1 MTPSSDSS
9 SHHHHHQSSKSTSVT
24 PNSERKDPFKTLI
37 KPFLKRNST
46 LESIKDSLKFTIRK
60 HSSSSLNQS
69 KKSPLS
75 SPTKQKS
82 EFNSKSK
89 STNLT
94 IHDPSCLSQ
103 NHQSSPELNLH
114 GRVQVPNRQSNKPL
128 STRSHQNSI
137 SSLSPPSIS
146 DHHHHLQTNHHKP
159 LSTPTHSQP
168 SFSPEISSSISP
180 SNFNQS
186 NLTSPA
192 SNQQNFRLTTEPNS
206 ILSTH
211 QACSSSPILSAA
223 TITSSIHSL
232 LTQPALATLTQLAPA
247 QLLSGVHS
255 GSFLSSDAFRVLND
269 HDHQILTL
277 SSSTTHLSGVQSNHP
292 TSKSSDLT
300 QHLSNSSLPTTIEQ
314 LSASSIALPITSI
327 SSIWRLLNC
336 IEWINSKERNLL
348 TQPNPSPP
356 KSRFN
361 SYSSHT
367 SIHED
372 HHPDYN
378 LAHESSFD
386 LANVLQH
393 VGDILSAITSNSDV
407 EIVFY
412 HIFYSPQLEST
423 ELEKLHPSSHPHS
436 ITHSSS
442 FGNSHKTCPSVESI
456 PSSSLDRAPE
466 SSSNVYVGAGADGE
480 GGLREISVKA
490 DEKGLIIGLTCL
502 LRQIL
507 YRAKRFS
514 TIEVGLHLT
523 PLYKEESDMLNS
535 KSTSDQDLAQTVGSE
550 NRDSKGDDASSS
562 PSSKPN
568 SWKCVFDV
576 SLTPPIPPKPDPKI
590 SPEIKKLNLFP
601 QSTPT
606 PTIIT
611 KNVPRMDD
619 LPPSPTL
626 ARLRMSSNLSS
637 ELPLC
642 PEESL
647 SKLIFERFLGMT
659 LTTGRLTRSG
669 HSWKVTGIFEKGVDR
684 ESAAVHHLSS
694 STSAQLP
701 PHASPKL
708 KALGQ
713 TAREP
718 TADELTLFAETTL
731 KGKKAVFFAAE
742 QSIFA
747 KHITTYL
754 TSWNMDVSHMPY
766 EPGDEP
772 GPQAHKPSISSTLT
786 IPASDPSRKD
796 GSSATTSDSVASQS
810 GETSSALEATSSKDS
825 SQSSSVSSVV
835 HPTVPT
841 PTFAASSKFVRSNH
855 FIIIDD
861 DIHTLKIQLHRLKN
875 SPPTSILLPPSVV
888 QSKHQQQQGKRP
900 PLARQMKTVNQINR
914 GEVVGSNKPL
924 NTSIIHFT
932 SISNFRKVQ
941 ELIRTHLAGTPWIA
955 IPDVLVVP
963 KPIGPRRILTALHTA
978 IHRPAVEPQFVPI
991 ATSPSSPGVPH
1002 YFANAPHTNL
1012 IGASQLARTSPALL
1026 HLNGPDFDTAA
1037 ANHLRE
1043 HGSHSTLQTEV
1054 VPGGQ
1059 APSLQ
1064 SSTPPGLRTPG
1075 TGPGTPGFPSP
1086 AMLSSEALEYFS
1098 KAASENGGS
1107 SSTGVVLQSP
1117 DGRPQAMFFHHSSSS
1132 VRSNLSFSQTFVNP
1146 IHHLMNHHHPE
1157 NLTSTSM
1164 ITGNHHRAN
1173 LVDHAINHPTN
1184 ETSDNTNNSKGS
1196 QSQQIYQSDVNR
1208 SRPMIRELL
1217 EGSASSSGSKITNNL
1232 SSSVASPPTSS
1243 MRGGARKL
1251 EHAFL
1256 NFSGPIT
1263 TSIHPTMRNGGMI
1276 GTNPS
1281 DNVMNHAM
1289 ALDKYEAI
1297 SPKTPTV
1304 SFNSEAIYALQST
1317 QQQQQPISSPI
1328 LPRPS
1333 ALLRMPS
1340 VPASLPSSI
1349 TATLPSP
1356 RRLHLK
1362 SGGLVKSSSASA
1374 TQTPA
1379 HHHHCIPI
1387 GMGNPPSM
1395 SVGGGGIIP
1404 ARRAST
1410 GDNVRA
1416 LSSMGKRRASRKPT
1430 TTLVPPINVLIVEDN
1445 RINQTILATFLRKKL
1460 VRYDVAMN
1468 GQEAVDKW
1476 RTGSFHLVLMD
1487 LQLPVKDGIEATK
1500 EIREA
1505 ERIMQVQTPPII
1517 GNLNSSN
1524 SSHPISVIIVALTAS
1539 SLDVDRE
1546 VALAAGCNDFL
1557 TKPVSLAWLEKKLLE
1572 WGSMA
1577 WLSGFSR
1584 AVGGIGMGRT
1594 TGTLGRFSQLKLGL
1608 ESLEKRRIGNKKMG
1622 VQIRKE
1628 EEEEDEEED
1637 EDEDRKRV
1645 IVEDVD
1651 EEMKKSESEEELKE
1665 MEKKKENRPRISLQ
1679 VPTPIRIGSDDDDDE
1694 EEEEEEGN

>member
-1 MTPSSDSS
+1 MTPSSEHSS
-9 SHHHHHQSSKSTSVT
+9 SNHHQIHHHHSTST
-24 PNSERKDPFKTLI
+24 TKEPPFKTLI
-37 KPFLKRNST
+37 KPFLKRNHT
-46 LESIKDSLKFTIRK
+46 LEHIKDSLKFTIRK
-60 HSSSSLNQS
+60 HSSTSLNQAS
-69 KKSPLS
+69 INKSNHHPS
-75 SPTKQKS
+75 NKS
-82 EFNSKSK
+82 SKSK
-89 STNLT
+89 SKSKSSILT
-94 IHDPSCLSQ
+94 INQSTSQ
-103 NHQSSPELNLH
+103 SNQSTPELNLNLNH
-114 GRVQVPNRQSNKPL
+114 NQTYKLTNNSQPNQLQP
-128 STRSHQNSI
+128 SI
-137 SSLSPPSIS
+137 SSSSPPSIS
-146 DHHHHLQTNHHKP
+146 DHPSTHHH
-159 LSTPTHSQP
+159 LSTPTHSH
-168 SFSPEISSSISP
+168 SHRISYP
-180 SNFNQS
+180 NQS
-186 NLTSPA
+186 NS
-192 SNQQNFRLTTEPNS
+192 RLTTEPNS
-206 ILSTH
+206 ILSSNHLQTG
-211 QACSSSPILSAA
+211 SSSLTSPILSAA

-269 HDHQILTL
+269 HHHHHPSESQSFQSKLT
-277 SSSTTHLSGVQSNHP
+277 TTNSINLNQQ
-292 TSKSSDLT
+292 LA
-300 QHLSNSSLPTTIEQ
+300 QSSLPTTIEQ

-336 IEWINSKERNLL
+336 IEWINSKERDLL
-348 TQPNPSPP
+348 NPPNPSPP

-367 SIHED
+367 SNLSKHSD
-372 HHPDYN
+372 DHPDYD
-378 LAHESSFD
+378 LAHENSFD
-386 LANVLQH
+386 LANILQH

-407 EIVFY
+407 EMVFY
-412 HIFYSPQLEST
+412 HIFYSPQLESI

-436 ITHSSS
+436 ITPSSS
-442 FGNSHKTCPSVESI
+442 LADSHKTSPSVESI
-456 PSSSLDRAPE
+456 PSSSLDRAPD

-507 YRAKRFS
+507 YRAKKFS

-523 PLYKEESDMLNS
+523 PLYQDESKMPNS
-535 KSTSDQDLAQTVGSE
+535 KSPSDQDLTQTVGSE
-550 NRDSKGDDASSS
+550 TRDSKPDD
-562 PSSKPN
+562 SK
-568 SWKCVFDV
+568 
-576 SLTPPIPPKPDPKI
+576 
-590 SPEIKKLNLFP
+590 
-601 QSTPT
+601 
-606 PTIIT
+606 
-611 KNVPRMDD
+611 
-619 LPPSPTL
+619 
-626 ARLRMSSNLSS
+626 
-637 ELPLC
+637 
-642 PEESL
+642 ESL
-647 SKLIFERFLGMT
+647 SKLIFERFLGMS

-684 ESAAVHHLSS
+684 ESATVHQLNR
-694 STSAQLP
+694 TASAQLT
-701 PHASPKL
+701 PHGSPQL

-766 EPGDEP
+766 EPGDEI
-772 GPQAHKPSISSTLT
+772 GPQAHKPSISGSLT
-786 IPASDPSRKD
+786 VPASDSLRKD
-796 GSSATTSDSVASQS
+796 GSIARSGDSVTSHS
-810 GETSSALEATSSKDS
+810 EETSSAPAGSSSKDS
-825 SQSSSVSSVV
+825 SESSGVPLAINP
-835 HPTVPT
+835 PTPA
-841 PTFAASSKFVRSNH
+841 PTFAASIKFVRSNH

-861 DIHTLKIQLHRLKN
+861 DIHTLKVQLHRLKN

-900 PLARQMKTVNQINR
+900 TLARQMKSVNQVNR
-914 GEVVGSNKPL
+914 SEVVGSNKPL

-991 ATSPSSPGVPH
+991 ATSPSSPGLPH
-1002 YFANAPHTNL
+1002 YFANASHTNM
-1012 IGASQLARTSPALL
+1012 IGASQLARTSPALA

-1037 ANHLRE
+1037 ANHLRQ
-1043 HGSHSTLQTEV
+1043 HGSHSTLQTEMV
-1054 VPGGQ
+1054 AGGQ

-1075 TGPGTPGFPSP
+1075 TVPGTPGFPSP

-1146 IHHLMNHHHPE
+1146 IHHLMNHHPE

-1173 LVDHAINHPTN
+1173 LINNPTN
-1184 ETSDNTNNSKGS
+1184 RPSHQTSDSPNNSKGP
-1196 QSQQIYQSDVNR
+1196 QSQQSYQSDLNR

-1217 EGSASSSGSKITNNL
+1217 QGSSSSSDSKISNHVP
-1232 SSSVASPPTSS
+1232 SSTTSS
-1243 MRGGARKL
+1243 PNHLMRGGARKL

-1256 NFSGPIT
+1256 NFSGPT
-1263 TSIHPTMRNGGMI
+1263 STSIHPTIRNGGML
-1276 GTNPS
+1276 GMTPS

-1304 SFNSEAIYALQST
+1304 SFNSEAIYALQSI

-1333 ALLRMPS
+1333 PLLRMPS

-1356 RRLHLK
+1356 RRTNLK
-1362 SGGLVKSSSASA
+1362 SGGLVKSSSAS
-1374 TQTPA
+1374 QTLAA
-1379 HHHHCIPI
+1379 HHAHSHGSHHHSTTI
-1387 GMGNPPSM
+1387 GLGNPLTASV
-1395 SVGGGGIIP
+1395 VGGTGGIAP
-1404 ARRAST
+1404 ARRASM
-1410 GDNVRA
+1410 GDSARA
-1416 LSSMGKRRASRKPT
+1416 LSSLGSGKRRGSRKPA

-1505 ERIMQVQTPPII
+1505 ERIMQIQTPPIL
-1517 GNLNSSN
+1517 GNPSNGSHPSSHSN

-1584 AVGGIGMGRT
+1584 GVMVGSSSAVGGGSGS
-1594 TGTLGRFSQLKLGL
+1594 LGRFSKLRLGL
-1608 ESLEKRRIGNKKMG
+1608 EGLEKRREGNKKAGLVRVSNEDDEDDEDDDELDEDERNGSG
-1622 VQIRKE
+1622 VSKRGMVVKE
-1628 EEEEDEEED
+1628 EMKVDGLETQRDSLNRRVMVGLNEDSLLREKRHGDEEE
-1637 EDEDRKRV
+1637 K
-1645 IVEDVD
+1645 
-1651 EEMKKSESEEELKE
+1651 
-1665 MEKKKENRPRISLQ
+1665 RPRISLQ
-1679 VPTPIRIGSDDDDDE
+1679 VPTPTRIGSDE
-1694 EEEEEEGN
+1694 EEEEN

>member
-1 MTPSSDSS
+1 MTPSSDSP
-9 SHHHHHQSSKSTSVT
+9 SHHQLTSKSTSVT
-24 PNSERKDPFKTLI
+24 PSSERKDPLKTFI
-37 KPFLKRNST
+37 KPFLKRNHT

-60 HSSSSLNQS
+60 NSSSSLNQS
-69 KKSPLS
+69 KKSPLP
-75 SPTKQKS
+75 SPTLTKS
-82 EFNSKSK
+82 EINPKSK
-89 STNLT
+89 SVIINNPSNLS
-94 IHDPSCLSQ
+94 HH
-103 NHQSSPELNLH
+103 NQSTPELNHNGTFKVL
-114 GRVQVPNRQSNKPL
+114 NRQFNKPS

-146 DHHHHLQTNHHKP
+146 DHHHQSPLQPNHHKP

-168 SFSPEISSSISP
+168 SLSAEVSSSISY
-180 SNFNQS
+180 SHVNQS
-186 NLTSPA
+186 TLTSPF
-192 SNQQNFRLTTEPNS
+192 SNQPNFRITTEPNS
-206 ILSTH
+206 ILSPN
-211 QACSSSPILSAA
+211 QPCSSHLASPILSAA

-255 GSFLSSDAFRVLND
+255 GSFLSSDAFRMLND
-269 HDHQILTL
+269 HNNVDHNLDHNDKVPNPT
-277 SSSTTHLSGVQSNHP
+277 SSTTQLSESQSNHP
-292 TSKSSDLT
+292 TTKPTDLT
-300 QHLSNSSLPTTIEQ
+300 QQLAHSSLPTTIEQ

-336 IEWINSKERNLL
+336 IEWINSKERDLL
-348 TQPNPSPP
+348 TLPHPSPP
-356 KSRFN
+356 KSRLN

-367 SIHED
+367 SNLSKHSD
-372 HHPDYN
+372 DHPDYD
-378 LAHESSFD
+378 LAHENSFD
-386 LANVLQH
+386 LANILQH

-407 EIVFY
+407 EMVFY

-423 ELEKLHPSSHPHS
+423 ELDKLHPSSHPHS
-436 ITHSSS
+436 VTHSLSL
-442 FGNSHKTCPSVESI
+442 GNSHRTCPSVDSI
-456 PSSSLDRAPE
+456 PTSSLDRVPD

-507 YRAKRFS
+507 YRAKKFS

-523 PLYKEESDMLNS
+523 PLYKDECNMPNS

-550 NRDSKGDDASSS
+550 NRDLKGDDSS
-562 PSSKPN
+562 PSQSFKPN

-576 SLTPPIPPKPDPKI
+576 SLTPPIPPKPDLAI
-590 SPEIKKLNLFP
+590 SPELKKINLP
-601 QSTPT
+601 QASPT

-611 KNVPRMDD
+611 KNAPRMDD

-647 SKLIFERFLGMT
+647 SKLIFERFLGMR

-684 ESAAVHHLSS
+684 ESTTVHHLNNSA
-694 STSAQLP
+694 STQFT
-701 PHASPKL
+701 PHVSPQM

-766 EPGDEP
+766 EPGDESGAQP
-772 GPQAHKPSISSTLT
+772 HKPSISGSLT
-786 IPASDPSRKD
+786 VPASDSSRKAS
-796 GSSATTSDSVASQS
+796 SSATSADSASQS
-810 GETSSALEATSSKDS
+810 EETSSAVAASSSKDS
-825 SQSSSVSSVV
+825 NESSAAPSVV
-835 HPTVPT
+835 NPPAPA

-861 DIHTLKIQLHRLKN
+861 DIHTLKVQLHRLKN

-900 PLARQMKTVNQINR
+900 SLARQMKSVNQINR
-914 GEVVGSNKPL
+914 GDVVGSNKPL

-1002 YFANAPHTNL
+1002 YFANASHTTL
-1012 IGASQLARTSPALL
+1012 IGASQLARTSPALA
-1026 HLNGPDFDTAA
+1026 HLNGSDFDTAA
-1037 ANHLRE
+1037 ANHLRQ

-1054 VPGGQ
+1054 VAGAQ

-1075 TGPGTPGFPSP
+1075 TGSGTPGFPSP

-1146 IHHLMNHHHPE
+1146 IHQFMNHHPE

-1173 LVDHAINHPTN
+1173 LINNANKQPDDETIDTPT
-1184 ETSDNTNNSKGS
+1184 NSKGL
-1196 QSQQIYQSDVNR
+1196 QSQQSYQSELNR

-1217 EGSASSSGSKITNNL
+1217 EGSSSSSDSKISNNPP
-1232 SSSVASPPTSS
+1232 SSATSPPASL

-1256 NFSGPIT
+1256 NFSGPMS
-1263 TSIHPTMRNGGMI
+1263 TSIHPTIRNGGML
-1276 GTNPS
+1276 GLNPS

-1333 ALLRMPS
+1333 PLLRMPS

-1356 RRLHLK
+1356 RRLNLK
-1362 SGGLVKSSSASA
+1362 SGGLVKSSSAS
-1374 TQTPA
+1374 QTLA
-1379 HHHHCIPI
+1379 NHHHGVSV
-1387 GMGNPPSM
+1387 GMGTPS
-1395 SVGGGGIIP
+1395 SVSVAGGVAP
-1404 ARRAST
+1404 ARRASM
-1410 GDNVRA
+1410 GDSVRA
-1416 LSSMGKRRASRKPT
+1416 FSSMGNSGKRRASRKPA

-1517 GNLNSSN
+1517 GNPSNSN

-1584 AVGGIGMGRT
+1584 VVGGSGPSGS
-1594 TGTLGRFSQLKLGL
+1594 LGRFTKLRLGL
-1608 ESLEKRRIGNKKMG
+1608 EGLEKRREGNKKGMDG
-1622 VQIRKE
+1622 GGK
-1628 EEEEDEEED
+1628 EDEEGG
-1637 EDEDRKRV
+1637 KGV
-1645 IVEDVD
+1645 VVVEDVD
-1651 EEMKKSESEEELKE
+1651 EESGKGSSGNEQENSLDENEN
-1665 MEKKKENRPRISLQ
+1665 ENRPRISLQ
-1679 VPTPIRIGSDDDDDE
+1679 VPTPTRIGSDEDDE
-1694 EEEEEEGN
+1694 EEEN